1 MSRNGGGYQQRYQRL
16 PKRPEISQ
24 KNLKPLPKPPELQ
37 QSDFHLNEN
46 ASLAQDQSQDYTLP
60 GEIFTVNVGPPIP
73 DHAGFDDGDG
83 SGEFV
88 QVIVR
93 IRPMLQ
99 FEISRG
105 DDYCIKVLD
114 SQNMQLNKG

>member
-24 KNLKPLPKPPELQ
+24 KNLKPLPKPQELQ

-46 ASLAQDQSQDYTLP
+46 ASLGQDQSQDYTLP
-60 GEIFTVNVGPPIP
+60 GEIFTVNVGPPVP
-73 DHAGFDDGDG
+73 DNAGFDDGDG

-114 SQNMQLNKG
+114 TQNMQLNKG